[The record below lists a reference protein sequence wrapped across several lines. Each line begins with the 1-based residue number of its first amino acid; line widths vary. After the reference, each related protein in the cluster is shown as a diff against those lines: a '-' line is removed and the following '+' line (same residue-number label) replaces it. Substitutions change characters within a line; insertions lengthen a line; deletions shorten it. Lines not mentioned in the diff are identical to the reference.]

1 MMRSPNSTRVVIVD
15 DHALFAESMK
25 IALGIEGYDVRLAAP
40 SPHGRSHAALLN
52 HILRMQPRVV
62 LLDLDLGAFGNGV
75 RLVQPLTCAGVA
87 VIVVTGSAERPRW
100 GEALRYGARKVM
112 PKSAALEEILATVRK
127 VNDGRSVLTREERE
141 DLLSEWHRHR
151 AWVNTVRERLELLTH
166 REAEV
171 LAHLMEGRQ
180 VREIAQYSVV
190 SVATVRTQVKS
201 ILSKLEVSSQLAA
214 VGLAHQVDWDPPV
227 YVHVPEQRRPIA

>member
-1 MMRSPNSTRVVIVD
+1 MMRSPNTTRVVIVD

-25 IALGIEGYDVRLAAP
+25 IALGLEGYDVRLATP
-40 SPHGRSHAALLN
+40 TTHGRSHASLLS
-52 HILRMQPRVV
+52 HILRLGPRVV
-62 LLDLDLGAFGNGV
+62 LLDLDLGSFGNGV

-87 VIVVTGSAERPRW
+87 MIVVTGSAERPRW

-127 VNDGRSVLTREERE
+127 VNDGRLVLAREERE
-141 DLLSEWHRHR
+141 ELLSEWHRHR
-151 AWVNTVRERLELLTH
+151 SWVNAVRSRLESLTH
-166 REAEV
+166 RESEV
-171 LAHLMEGRQ
+171 LAQLMEGHQ
-180 VREIAQYSVV
+180 VREIAQSSVV

-214 VGLAHQVDWDPPV
+214 VGLAHQVEWESSP
-227 YVHVPEQRRPIA
+227 HVQIPEQRRPIA